1 MRKKIVNTFAALSI
15 FAALGLAACGNK
27 KAPVSS
33 IEEAS
38 TSHLTS
44 IESKEETS
52 SVEQS
57 SSENESKE
65 EAKSSTA
72 QESSKEEIPVT
83 SSLEESPVHDSRVTY
98 YSDESVNVYV
108 AVIDAKGNEYK
119 DRENDDELGPEYYFT
134 AFPYSVGMKKEIYVD
149 CPDDDRDVDEVFVN
163 EKRAEQV
170 GDHFE
175 YSIPKAGEYK
185 IKVTTL
191 DVEPPE
197 DDGQP

>member
-1 MRKKIVNTFAALSI
+1 MRKKIFNTFAALSI

-33 IEEAS
+33 IEDAS
-38 TSHLTS
+38 TSVLTS
-44 IESKEETS
+44 IESKEEAS

-65 EAKSSTA
+65 ETKTSTA
-72 QESSKEEIPVT
+72 QESS
-83 SSLEESPVHDSRVTY
+83 SLEEGPVHDSRVTY
-98 YSDESVNVYV
+98 YSDESVSVYV

-134 AFPYSVGMKKEIYVD
+134 AFPYSVGIKIEIYVD
-149 CPDDDRDVDEVFVN
+149 CPDDYRDVDEVFVN

-191 DVEPPE
+191 DVEPSE

>member
-27 KAPVSS
+27 KGPVSS

-38 TSHLTS
+38 TSVLTS

-65 EAKSSTA
+65 ETKTSTV
-72 QESSKEEIPVT
+72 QES
-83 SSLEESPVHDSRVTY
+83 SSLEEGPVHDSRVTY

-134 AFPYSVGMKKEIYVD
+134 AFPYSVGIKMEIYVD
-149 CPDDDRDVDEVFVN
+149 CPDDYRDVDEVFVN
-163 EKRAEQV
+163 EKRAETV

-191 DVEPPE
+191 DVEPSE

>member
-38 TSHLTS
+38 TSVLTS

-65 EAKSSTA
+65 ETKTSTA
-72 QESSKEEIPVT
+72 QESSKEEIP
-83 SSLEESPVHDSRVTY
+83 EGPVHDSRVTY

-134 AFPYSVGMKKEIYVD
+134 AFPYSVGMKMEIYVD

-191 DVEPPE
+191 DVEPSE